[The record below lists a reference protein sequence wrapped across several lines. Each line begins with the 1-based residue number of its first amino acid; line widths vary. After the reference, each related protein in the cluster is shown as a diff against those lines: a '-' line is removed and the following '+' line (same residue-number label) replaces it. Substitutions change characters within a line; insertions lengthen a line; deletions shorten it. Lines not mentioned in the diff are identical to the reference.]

1 MKAHKG
7 QFFAVFLFSAYINDL
22 PEVFLNEIFFAD
34 NTKIVGLE
42 NHQQILQNDI
52 VSAITWSEKND
63 SNFNFTKFNFIKFSL
78 QNLADQKLSFQAREH
93 QIERDKSIRDLGVN
107 FSKNFSGNFHNDVIV
122 KKGLKKL
129 AHILR
134 VMPA

>member
-7 QFFAVFLFSAYINDL
+7 QFFAVFLFSAYINGL
-22 PEVFLNEIFFAD
+22 TEVLLNECFFAD
-34 NTKIVGLE
+34 DTKIVGSE

-52 VSAITWSEKND
+52 DSAITWSEKKTIRI
-63 SNFNFTKFNFIKFSL
+63 SISRSSILWNFLYKIELTKNCLFKQENIRL
-78 QNLADQKLSFQAREH
+78 N
-93 QIERDKSIRDLGVN
+93 IRDLGVN